1 MAFTAMIE
9 RARLS
14 DLIVT
19 DYDPST
25 GYTHDDINVT
35 PPAASAPLTLGTVVF
50 RAKSI
55 DPEAPYAVLSAST
68 DVVATN
74 EFAVVFG
81 DHYAFNPSFVPKA
94 IAAGKFNAIAVR
106 RGPITLKEYH
116 LKKIT
121 QDVGGAALTNAQFAS
136 LKELLK
142 LQGIV
147 VLDTV
152 EAV

>member
-25 GYTHDDINVT
+25 GHTHDDINVT
-35 PPAASAPLTLGTVVF
+35 PPAGDAPVTFGTVVF
-50 RAKSI
+50 RAKDV
-55 DPEAPYAVLSAST
+55 DPEAPYAVLSANT

-94 IAAGKFNAIAVR
+94 ITAGKFNAIAVR
-106 RGPITLKEYH
+106 RGPSALKEYY

-121 QDVGGAALTNAQFAS
+121 QDVGGAALTNAEFAS

>member
-35 PPAASAPLTLGTVVF
+35 PPAGGVAVTLGTVVF
-50 RAKSI
+50 RAKDV

-81 DHYAFNPSFVPKA
+81 DHYAFNPSFVPNA
-94 IAAGKFNAIAVR
+94 ITAGKFNAIAVR
-106 RGPITLKEYH
+106 RGPSALKEHY

-121 QDVGGAALTNAQFAS
+121 QDVNGAALTNAEFAS